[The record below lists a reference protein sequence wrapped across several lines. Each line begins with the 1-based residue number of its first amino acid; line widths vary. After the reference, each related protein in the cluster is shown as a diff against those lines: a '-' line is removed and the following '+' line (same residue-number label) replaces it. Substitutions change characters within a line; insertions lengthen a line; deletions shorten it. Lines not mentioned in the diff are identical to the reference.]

1 MEGCHNESENDF
13 FSRELRDQTAQ
24 GSERIWIMLPS
35 SLIISYCGAVK
46 TCYSKQKLFAH
57 IINFRPDR
65 PRSLPRSPKHRLLI
79 CYECGWSKRSSS
91 VISPSE
97 IYCISTYFLF
107 PGHKQKEKKNMH
119 IEHPISL
126 NQITVFHMCLSLHCG
141 ERAIQVREEYTSWK
155 YFCEV
160 MPWTS

>member
-1 MEGCHNESENDF
+1 MSQKMIF

-35 SLIISYCGAVK
+35 SLIISYCSAVK
-46 TCYSKQKLFAH
+46 KSYSKQKLFAH

-91 VISPSE
+91 VTSPSE

-107 PGHKQKEKKNMH
+107 PGHKQKEKEKYAYRTSHFTQSN
-119 IEHPISL
+119 
-126 NQITVFHMCLSLHCG
+126 HCVSYVPFSTL
-141 ERAIQVREEYTSWK
+141 RRTS
-155 YFCEV
+155 YSG
-160 MPWTS
+160 P